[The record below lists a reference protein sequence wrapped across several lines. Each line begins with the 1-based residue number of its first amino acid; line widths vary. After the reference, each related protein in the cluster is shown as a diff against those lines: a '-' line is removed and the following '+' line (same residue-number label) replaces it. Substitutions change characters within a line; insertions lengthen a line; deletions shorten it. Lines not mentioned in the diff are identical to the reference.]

1 VHAAQALASS
11 WHWKLDQGSVV
22 LKVKLAEE
30 VAIVPD
36 GPLSTVASGATVST
50 VNVRLAAEP
59 SWLPT
64 GSVARTRNVC

>member
-1 VHAAQALASS
+1 VQGAQALASS
-11 WHWKLDQGSVV
+11 WHWKLDPDSVV

-50 VNVRLAAEP
+50 VNARLAADP
-59 SWLPT
+59 S
-64 GSVARTRNVC
+64 